1 MPGDSLTDS
10 NTFTYL
16 MHGDM
21 EGVHVKEVMGS
32 CTICQLFFKEFLINN
47 KITEYATNVDFFWI
61 SS

>member
-1 MPGDSLTDS
+1 MLIMPGDSLTDS

-32 CTICQLFFKEFLINN
+32 CTIYANSFKRIFN
-47 KITEYATNVDFFWI
+47 
-61 SS
+61 

>member
-1 MPGDSLTDS
+1 MLNMPGDSLTDS

-32 CTICQLFFKEFLINN
+32 CTI
-47 KITEYATNVDFFWI
+47 YANSF
-61 SS
+61 